1 MELIALSIIGGAAAV
16 FTAIIVFAHKKGN
29 LK

>member
-1 MELIALSIIGGAAAV
+1 MELIALSIIGGTAAV
-16 FTAIIVFAHKKGN
+16 VTGIIVFAHKKGN